1 MNSIWLKKF
10 LCNHQQKL
18 KINEQTLKK
27 TEEDDITDAVILIDD
42 EDDTTSL
49 YLIDGVL
56 KQAT

>member
-1 MNSIWLKKF
+1 MSLIWLKKF
-10 LCNHQQKL
+10 LRNHQQKL